1 LNLPRE
7 LKQIPGNPPVLDVS
21 HLPEVVFGH
30 KNVSWLGNVL
40 YMTIEGVMF
49 ALVIA
54 SYFYL
59 RTRSIEWPPGNHAP
73 PYPWFGLA
81 SAIVLIVSLVPARW
95 VQRQAPTGD
104 RGRIRIGLLILMLFG
119 VVAIVLRVYEFG
131 SLNCR
136 WSDNAYASAIWIL
149 LGLHSGHL
157 ATEFCETLAV
167 FGISLTY
174 KMEGTRLV
182 DVAMNSDYWYF
193 VVATGL
199 ISDFIIYVTPRIL

>member
-1 LNLPRE
+1 MKPAVNRR
-7 LKQIPGNPPVLDVS
+7 PGNTPTLDVS

-59 RTRSIEWPPGNHAP
+59 KTRSLEWPPGHQAP
-73 PYPWFGLA
+73 PYPGFGLA
-81 SAIVLIVSLVPARW
+81 SAIIFLVSVIPARW
-95 VQRQAPTGD
+95 VQRQAQAGD
-104 RGRIRIGLLILMLFG
+104 RAKIRLGLVILALFG
-119 VVAIVLRVYEFG
+119 VIAIVLRVYEFG

-136 WSDNAYASAIWIL
+136 WSDNAYASAIWVL

-157 ATEFCETLAV
+157 ATEFCETLAI
-167 FGISLTY
+167 FGISLTD

-193 VVATGL
+193 VVATAL
-199 ISDFIIYVTPRIL
+199 ISDFVIYITPRIM